1 MVNCGEISGY
11 SWQLVTSICNEEGY
25 GLTLCEQL
33 SYKVMSYD
41 CTYCHVTFKVF
52 LVEIS
57 LQSHRCVLNRYQHLG
72 EMMTLGTADAA
83 VSLGFVEGFTL
94 DGLLGHSGTSF
105 TSVCCC
111 TSIGHKL

>member
-1 MVNCGEISGY
+1 MVNCGEVSGY

-33 SYKVMSYD
+33 SHKVMSYD

-94 DGLLGHSGTSF
+94 DGLLGHSGTSL

>member
-1 MVNCGEISGY
+1 
-11 SWQLVTSICNEEGY
+11 
-25 GLTLCEQL
+25 
-33 SYKVMSYD
+33 
-41 CTYCHVTFKVF
+41 
-52 LVEIS
+52 
-57 LQSHRCVLNRYQHLG
+57 VLNRYQHLG

>member
-1 MVNCGEISGY
+1 M
-11 SWQLVTSICNEEGY
+11 
-25 GLTLCEQL
+25 TLREQL
-33 SYKVMSYD
+33 SHKVLSYD

-52 LVEIS
+52 LVEHS

-105 TSVCCC
+105 NSVCGC